1 VYPFTC
7 LPVIT
12 VLLNPASGGNTKP
25 DPAAD
30 VVAAFAA
37 AGATP
42 SIVVLRA
49 GDDIT
54 ALAKR
59 ASETSDVLV
68 AAGGDGTVGGVAAAV
83 VGTGKSLGVL
93 PSGTLNHF
101 ARDAK
106 IPTPIEEAARVIAT
120 GRAMPIDVGEVNGRI
135 FLNNSSIGVYPNAV
149 EIREQLRKNGRGKWV
164 AMGIALWRVLRTYR
178 GVRVVLTA
186 NGRRLSARTP
196 FVFVANNEY
205 VIEGLQIGAREHL
218 TSGKLYVYLAP
229 RIAARR
235 LPIVLLHALAGRA
248 MKSHDFEVIP
258 TTELTIET
266 TSMRRIIVSLD
277 GETTT
282 LKMPLHYRARPG
294 ALQVI
299 S

>member
-1 VYPFTC
+1 MG
-7 LPVIT
+7 LIT
-12 VLLNPASGGNTKP
+12 VLVNPASGGNADG

-30 VVAAFAA
+30 IAAAFAL
-37 AGATP
+37 AGANP
-42 SIVVLRA
+42 RIVTLHA
-49 GDDIT
+49 GDVVT
-54 ALAKR
+54 AVAKH
-59 ASETSDVLV
+59 ASATSDAVV
-68 AAGGDGTVGGVAAAV
+68 AAGGDGTVSGVAAAL
-83 VGTGKSLGVL
+83 VGTGKPLGVL
-93 PSGTLNHF
+93 PAGTLNHF

-106 IPTPIEEAARVIAT
+106 IPSPIEDAARVIVT
-120 GRAMPIDVGEVNGRI
+120 GRARPIDVAEVNGRI

-164 AMGIALWRVLRTYR
+164 AMAIALWRVLRTYR

-186 NGRRLSARTP
+186 NGRSVSVRTP
-196 FVFVANNEY
+196 FVFVGNNEY
-205 VIEGLQIGAREHL
+205 VIEGRQIGAREHL

-248 MKSHDFEVIP
+248 MKSHDFEIIS

-282 LKMPLHYRARPG
+282 LKMPLHYRTRPG